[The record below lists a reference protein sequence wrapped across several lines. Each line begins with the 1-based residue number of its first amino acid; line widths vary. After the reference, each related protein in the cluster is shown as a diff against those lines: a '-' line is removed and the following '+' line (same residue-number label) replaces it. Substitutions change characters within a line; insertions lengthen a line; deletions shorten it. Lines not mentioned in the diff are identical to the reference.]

1 MYIEKNI
8 CDSILGTLIN
18 ILGKT
23 KDTANA
29 RRDLREIGIHKELH
43 LQTNGATT
51 TMPLAA
57 YTLAIDEKN
66 WLCKWLKC
74 VKFSDKYTS
83 NIDRYVNKLLSKIS
97 GMKSHDCHIFLQCL
111 LPIAIREKLTPE
123 IETTLI
129 EMGNFFKQ
137 LCTRILKVDILKQMK
152 IDIILI
158 LCKMEQI
165 FSLAIFDV
173 MVHLPR
179 EAKLGD
185 LYKTVG
191 CIR

>member
-1 MYIEKNI
+1 MYTENI

-29 RRDLREIGIHKELH
+29 RRDLHEMGMHKELH
-43 LQTNGATT
+43 LQTNGVTT

-83 NIDRYVNKLLSKIS
+83 NIGRYVNKLPSKIL

-123 IETTLI
+123 IETILI

-137 LCTRILKVDILKQMK
+137 LCARILKVDILKQMK
-152 IDIILI
+152 IDIIVI

-191 CIR
+191 CIQ